1 MSQVHENK
9 KVRGRMEQTGTHAAG
24 DKLGPIEPGV
34 ACLAHCAMDVRRR
47 VEKDGRVRR
56 AGSRKVEESES
67 DDELKEGRVGL
78 QHAEKTH
85 RSNNT
90 QRHLRYKH
98 DQRDKK

>member
-24 DKLGPIEPGV
+24 DKLGPIEPGG
-34 ACLAHCAMDVRRR
+34 AMDVRRR

-67 DDELKEGRVGL
+67 DDELKESRVGL

-85 RSNNT
+85 MSNNT

-98 DQRDKK
+98 DQRDKN

>member
-1 MSQVHENK
+1 MSQTHENK
-9 KVRGRMEQTGTHAAG
+9 KARGVMEQKMASAAG
-24 DKLGPIEPGV
+24 ISSSTKPGAV
-34 ACLAHCAMDVRRR
+34 GRAHCTMDVRRR

-85 RSNNT
+85 MSNNT

-98 DQRDKK
+98 DQRDKN